1 MSLARSKSRGKTG
14 EVTFKSAAP
23 LFAALGDVT
32 RLEVVARLSA
42 AGPMSIARITAG
54 SGVTRQAVSKHL
66 RVLEG
71 AGLVRG
77 GRAGRESVWTLAPEQ
92 LETARQS
99 LDLISR
105 RWDEALGRLR
115 ALVEE

>member
-1 MSLARSKSRGKTG
+1 MSPARSKARGKTG
-14 EVTFKSAAP
+14 EDTFKNAAP

-42 AGPMSIARITAG
+42 AGPMSITRITAG

-77 GRAGRESVWTLAPEQ
+77 GRTGRESVWTLEPEQ
-92 LETARQS
+92 LAAARQS
-99 LDLISR
+99 LDQISQ

>member
-1 MSLARSKSRGKTG
+1 MSPARNNARPRTG
-14 EVTFKSAAP
+14 DVTLKSAAP

-42 AGPMSIARITAG
+42 SGPLSITRITAG

-66 RVLEG
+66 RVLEV
-71 AGLVRG
+71 AGLVQSS
-77 GRAGRESVWTLAPEQ
+77 RAGGESVWTLEPQQ
-92 LETARQS
+92 LEAARQS

-105 RWDEALGRLR
+105 RWDEALGRLK
-115 ALVEE
+115 AFVEE